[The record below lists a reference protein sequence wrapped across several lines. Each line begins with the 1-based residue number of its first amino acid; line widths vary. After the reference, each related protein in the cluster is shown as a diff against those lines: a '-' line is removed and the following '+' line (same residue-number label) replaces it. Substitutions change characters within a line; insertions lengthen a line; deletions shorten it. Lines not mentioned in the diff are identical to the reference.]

1 VLLVI
6 YPHLL
11 CPHIWATEILDN
23 SIFAGQKRDQASKT
37 PDSLLLLRLV
47 GNHQGSGDSRIFA
60 LPDLT
65 G

>member
-47 GNHQGSGDSRIFA
+47 GITKVLVIPISLHCLI
-60 LPDLT
+60 
-65 G
+65 